1 MLVPLTSS
9 LFIPGRMQDAGNVMV
24 DIGTGYYLEK
34 NLDEA
39 RDYLEKKM
47 TGVTQN
53 TDSLEV

>member
-1 MLVPLTSS
+1 
-9 LFIPGRMQDAGNVMV
+9 MQDAGNVMV